1 MPDALPVL
9 PLRETVVFPLT
20 IAPVSVDKERSRRLV
35 EDVSKGNRLVA
46 LVAIRESDS
55 RPPRPEDL
63 YAFGTA
69 ALVHDSLRG
78 PDDVLRVAVQG
89 LERVRIVGW
98 ARTEPYL
105 VARVQWMPDDLERG
119 HELDARWSPRPVSSS
134 CASSR
139 C

>member
-1 MPDALPVL
+1 MPDTLPVL

-20 IAPVSVDKERSRRLV
+20 IAPVSVDKERSRTLL
-35 EDVSKGNRLVA
+35 EDASRGDRLVA
-46 LVAIRESDS
+46 LVAVRDGET

-78 PDDVLRVAVQG
+78 PDDALRLAVQG

-98 ARTEPYL
+98 ARTDPYF
-105 VARVQWMPDDLERG
+105 VARVQWMPDAVERG
-119 HELDARWSPRPVSSS
+119 RELDE
-134 CASSR
+134 
-139 C
+139 